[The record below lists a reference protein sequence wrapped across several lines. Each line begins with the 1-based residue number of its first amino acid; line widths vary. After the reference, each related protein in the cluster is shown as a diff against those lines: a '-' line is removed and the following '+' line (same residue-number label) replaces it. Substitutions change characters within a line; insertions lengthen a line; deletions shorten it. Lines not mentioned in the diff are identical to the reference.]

1 MSEMVERIARAIC
14 VASGQDPDF
23 DYDPRGISFGDDI
36 RWKLYVPKARAAI
49 EAMREPTAK
58 QGMAIYLAWDSF
70 GENSSMGP
78 EEAITIYRAAI
89 DEALK

>member
-49 EAMREPTAK
+49 EAMREPT
-58 QGMAIYLAWDSF
+58 
-70 GENSSMGP
+70 
-78 EEAITIYRAAI
+78 EAIRQIKTMSISYGAEDIWRTMI